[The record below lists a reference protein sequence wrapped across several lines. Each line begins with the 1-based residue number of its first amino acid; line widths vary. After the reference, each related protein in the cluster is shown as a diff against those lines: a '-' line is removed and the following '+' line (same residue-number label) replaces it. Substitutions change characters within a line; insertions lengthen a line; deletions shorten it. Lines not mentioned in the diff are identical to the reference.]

1 MCKAIK
7 VVISVVLFTLISGCT
22 SLNELKTSRSGTAEW
37 DFDHNVQFRQTK
49 LAEKKFQLEVVP
61 NNNVP
66 FERLASFL
74 IRKSYSL
81 CGGYHYKLE
90 MIKGIEE
97 FNDKLAMPHYIFSS
111 LTAKVEC

>member
-1 MCKAIK
+1 
-7 VVISVVLFTLISGCT
+7 
-22 SLNELKTSRSGTAEW
+22 
-37 DFDHNVQFRQTK
+37 
-49 LAEKKFQLEVVP
+49 
-61 NNNVP
+61 VP

-81 CGGYHYKLE
+81 CGNYHYKLE

-97 FNDKLAMPHYIFSS
+97 FNDKEAMPHYIFPS

>member
-1 MCKAIK
+1 MYKIIK
-7 VVISVVLFTLISGCT
+7 ILTSAVLVTLVSGCT
-22 SLNELKTSRSGTAEW
+22 LLEEIKTGRDGTVEW
-37 DFDHNVQFRQTK
+37 DFDHNVQFRQIT
-49 LAEKKFQLEVVP
+49 LTENQFQLEIIP
-61 NNNVP
+61 NNKVP

-81 CGGYHYKLE
+81 CGSYHYKLE

-97 FNDKLAMPHYIFSS
+97 FNDREAMPHYIFPS